1 MPEFTGNSQAIQDTL
16 QGACCYNLCLPIT
29 EPEDN
34 QFLAAVL
41 WGLVESSGVAIEDIT
56 NDAANSA
63 ARDVKC
69 ELNMATLCSFP
80 NDKIKALI
88 LAYIQALA

>member
-1 MPEFTGNSQAIQDTL
+1 MPDFTGQSQAIQDTL
-16 QGACCYNLCLPIT
+16 QGVCCYNLCEPVT

-41 WGLVESSGVAIEDIT
+41 WALVETSGVPIEDMT
-56 NDAANSA
+56 NEDVNAASKQ
-63 ARDVKC
+63 VSC

-80 NDKIKALI
+80 PDKMKALI
-88 LAYIQALA
+88 LAYAAAL

>member
-1 MPEFTGNSQAIQDTL
+1 MPDFSGQSQAIQDTL
-16 QGACCYNLCLPIT
+16 QGVCCYDLCQPT
-29 EPEDN
+29 REPEDN

-41 WGLVESSGVAIEDIT
+41 WALVENSGTPIASMTNEDV
-56 NDAANSA
+56 NGAA
-63 ARDVKC
+63 DTVTC

-88 LAYIQALA
+88 LAYLAAL

>member
-1 MPEFTGNSQAIQDTL
+1 MPSFDGQSQAIQDTL
-16 QGACCYNLCLPIT
+16 QGVCCYDLCQPT
-29 EPEDN
+29 REPEDN

-41 WGLVESSGVAIEDIT
+41 WALVENSGTPIADMTNEDVNVAADMV
-56 NDAANSA
+56 A
-63 ARDVKC
+63 C

-88 LAYIQALA
+88 LAYLADL